1 MKKTFMRTVGVLSTA
16 AMLAVGAMS
25 ITASAE
31 GAVKL
36 SMDQIFAEPGQEVSF
51 AMNID
56 NLDASWTGLEFLVNY
71 DARLEAA
78 LNKAGTAASM
88 SYGDAVGEDMA
99 GEISRGGA
107 VSKELT
113 ADGQKGFAFALGTA
127 TPVSGNGQLC
137 IFKFTVPADA
147 QPGDEYPVNL
157 TVKDG
162 GFIDADK
169 ANIAFETV
177 NGWIKIAEESTE
189 TSTESETTTTT
200 TTTTTEGAVE
210 TTAPVETTSA
220 TTTTKKPDVKPPKT
234 GVDGA
239 ALGVV
244 GMLSAAAAAA
254 VVLKKKKD

>member
-25 ITASAE
+25 ITASAD
-31 GAVKL
+31 GAAKL
-36 SMDQIFAEPGQEVSF
+36 SMDQIYAEPGQEVSF
-51 AMNID
+51 AMSVE
-56 NLDASWTGLEFLVNY
+56 NLGTSWTGLEILVNY
-71 DARLEAA
+71 HARLEAT
-78 LNKAGTAASM
+78 LNKPGTAAAC
-88 SYGDAVGEDMA
+88 SYGDAIGDMA
-99 GEISRGGA
+99 EEISRGGA

-127 TPVSGNGQLC
+127 TAISGDGQLC

-147 QPGDEYPVNL
+147 QPGDEFPVNL
-157 TVKDG
+157 TVNEG
-162 GFIDADK
+162 SFIDANK
-169 ANIAFETV
+169 ENIPFETV
-177 NGWIKIAEESTE
+177 NGWIKIKEEE
-189 TSTESETTTTT
+189 TTTSEETTTTT
-200 TTTTTEGAVE
+200 TTTTTEGAAE
-210 TTAPVETTSA
+210 TSAPVVTTSA
-220 TTTTKKPDVKPPKT
+220 VTTTKTPDVKPPKM

>member
-25 ITASAE
+25 ITASAD
-31 GAVKL
+31 GAAKL
-36 SMDQIFAEPGQEVSF
+36 SMDQIYAEPGQEVSF
-51 AMNID
+51 AMSVE
-56 NLDASWTGLEFLVNY
+56 NLGTSWTGLEFLVNY
-71 DARLEAA
+71 DARLEAT
-78 LNKAGTAASM
+78 LNKAGTAASI
-88 SYGDAVGEDMA
+88 SYGNAIDPDLA

-127 TPVSGNGQLC
+127 TAISGDGQLC

-147 QPGDEYPVNL
+147 QPGDEFPVNL
-157 TVKDG
+157 TINEG
-162 GFIDADK
+162 SFIDANK
-169 ANIAFETV
+169 ENIPFETV
-177 NGWIKIAEESTE
+177 NGWIKIKEEE
-189 TSTESETTTTT
+189 TTTSEETTTTT
-200 TTTTTEGAVE
+200 TTTTTEGAAV
-210 TTAPVETTSA
+210 TSAPAVTTSA
-220 TTTTKKPDVKPPKT
+220 VTTTKTPDVKPPKM

-244 GMLSAAAAAA
+244 GMLSAAAATA

>member
-31 GAVKL
+31 GAAKL
-36 SMDQIFAEPGQEVSF
+36 SMDQKFAKPGETVEI
-51 AMNID
+51 AL
-56 NLDASWTGLEFLVNY
+56 NLENFDASWTGLEFLVNY
-71 DARLEAA
+71 DAKLDAV
-78 LNKAGTAASM
+78 LDGAGDIDY
-88 SYGDAVGEDMA
+88 SYGDAVGAM
-99 GEISRGGA
+99 GKKLSVGA
-107 VSKELT
+107 AISKELNEE
-113 ADGQKGFAFALGTA
+113 GQKGFAFAWGTA
-127 TPVSGNGQLC
+127 SAVSGNGQLA

-147 QPGDEYPVNL
+147 QPGDEFPINL

-177 NGWIKIAEESTE
+177 NGWIKIAEETE

-210 TTAPVETTSA
+210 TTAPVETTGA

>member
-25 ITASAE
+25 ITASAD
-31 GAVKL
+31 GAAKL
-36 SMDQIFAEPGQEVSF
+36 SMDQIYAEPGQEVSF
-51 AMNID
+51 AMSVE
-56 NLDASWTGLEFLVNY
+56 NLGTSWTGLEFLVNY
-71 DARLEAA
+71 DARLEAT
-78 LNKAGTAASM
+78 LNKAGTAASI
-88 SYGDAVGEDMA
+88 SYGNAIDPDLA

-127 TPVSGNGQLC
+127 TAISGDGQLC
-137 IFKFTVPADA
+137 IFQVTVPADA
-147 QPGDEYPVNL
+147 QPGDEFPVNL
-157 TVKDG
+157 TINEG
-162 GFIDADK
+162 SFIDANK
-169 ANIAFETV
+169 ENIPFETV
-177 NGWIKIAEESTE
+177 NGWIKIKEEE
-189 TSTESETTTTT
+189 TTTSEETTTTT
-200 TTTTTEGAVE
+200 TTTTTEGAAV
-210 TTAPVETTSA
+210 TSAPAVTTSA
-220 TTTTKKPDVKPPKT
+220 VTTTKTPDVKPPKM

>member
-1 MKKTFMRTVGVLSTA
+1 MKKTFMRTVGVLSTT

-25 ITASAE
+25 ITASAD
-31 GAVKL
+31 GAAKL
-36 SMDQIFAEPGQEVSF
+36 SMDQIYAEPGQEVSF
-51 AMNID
+51 AMSVE
-56 NLDASWTGLEFLVNY
+56 NLGTSWTGLEFLVNY
-71 DARLEAA
+71 DARLEAT
-78 LNKAGTAASM
+78 LNKAGTAASI
-88 SYGDAVGEDMA
+88 SYGNAIDPDLA

-127 TPVSGNGQLC
+127 TAISGDGQLC

-147 QPGDEYPVNL
+147 QPGDEFPVNL
-157 TVKDG
+157 TINEG
-162 GFIDADK
+162 SFIDANK
-169 ANIAFETV
+169 ENIPFETV
-177 NGWIKIAEESTE
+177 NGWIKIKEEE
-189 TSTESETTTTT
+189 TTTSEETTTTT
-200 TTTTTEGAVE
+200 TTTTTEGAAV
-210 TTAPVETTSA
+210 TSAPAVTTSA
-220 TTTTKKPDVKPPKT
+220 VTTTKTPDVKPPKM

>member
-25 ITASAE
+25 ITASAD
-31 GAVKL
+31 GAAKL
-36 SMDQIFAEPGQEVSF
+36 SMDQIYAEPGQEVSF
-51 AMNID
+51 AMSVE
-56 NLDASWTGLEFLVNY
+56 NLGTSWTGLEFLVNY
-71 DARLEAA
+71 DARLEAT
-78 LNKAGTAASM
+78 LNKAGTAASI
-88 SYGDAVGEDMA
+88 SYGNAIDPDLA

-127 TPVSGNGQLC
+127 TAISGDGQLC

-147 QPGDEYPVNL
+147 QPGDEFPVNL
-157 TVKDG
+157 TINEG
-162 GFIDADK
+162 SFIDANK
-169 ANIAFETV
+169 ENIPFETV
-177 NGWIKIAEESTE
+177 NGWIKIKEEE
-189 TSTESETTTTT
+189 TTTSEETTTTT
-200 TTTTTEGAVE
+200 TTTTTEGAAV
-210 TTAPVETTSA
+210 TSAPAVTTSA
-220 TTTTKKPDVKPPKT
+220 VTTTKTPDVKPPKM

-244 GMLSAAAAAA
+244 VMLSAAAAAA

>member
-25 ITASAE
+25 ITASAD
-31 GAVKL
+31 GAAKL
-36 SMDQIFAEPGQEVSF
+36 SMDQIYAEPGQEVSF
-51 AMNID
+51 AMSVE
-56 NLDASWTGLEFLVNY
+56 NLGTSWTGLEFLVNY
-71 DARLEAA
+71 DARLEAT
-78 LNKAGTAASM
+78 LNKAGTAASI
-88 SYGDAVGEDMA
+88 SYGNAIDPDLA

-127 TPVSGNGQLC
+127 TAISGDGQLC

-147 QPGDEYPVNL
+147 QPGDEFPVNL
-157 TVKDG
+157 TINEG
-162 GFIDADK
+162 SFIDANK
-169 ANIAFETV
+169 ENIPFETV
-177 NGWIKIAEESTE
+177 NGWIKIKEETV
-189 TSTESETTTTT
+189 TSETTTT
-200 TTTTTEGAVE
+200 TTTTTEGAAE
-210 TTAPVETTSA
+210 TSAPVVTTSA
-220 TTTTKKPDVKPPKT
+220 VTTTKTPDVKPPKM

>member
-25 ITASAE
+25 ITASAD
-31 GAVKL
+31 GAAKL
-36 SMDQIFAEPGQEVSF
+36 SMDQIYAEPGQEVSF
-51 AMNID
+51 AMSVE
-56 NLDASWTGLEFLVNY
+56 NLGTSWTGLEFLVNY
-71 DARLEAA
+71 DARLEAT
-78 LNKAGTAASM
+78 LNKAGTAASI
-88 SYGDAVGEDMA
+88 SYGNAIDPDLA

-127 TPVSGNGQLC
+127 TAISGDGQLC

-147 QPGDEYPVNL
+147 QPGDEFPVNL
-157 TVKDG
+157 TINEG
-162 GFIDADK
+162 SFIDANK
-169 ANIAFETV
+169 EKIPFETV
-177 NGWIKIAEESTE
+177 NGWIKIKEEE
-189 TSTESETTTTT
+189 TTTSEETTTTT
-200 TTTTTEGAVE
+200 TTTTTEGAAE
-210 TTAPVETTSA
+210 TSAPVVTTSA
-220 TTTTKKPDVKPPKT
+220 VTTTKTPDVKPPKM

>member
-25 ITASAE
+25 ITASAD
-31 GAVKL
+31 GAAKL
-36 SMDQIFAEPGQEVSF
+36 SMDQIYAEPGQEVSF
-51 AMNID
+51 AMSVE
-56 NLDASWTGLEFLVNY
+56 NLGTSWTGLEFLVNY
-71 DARLEAA
+71 DARLEAT
-78 LNKAGTAASM
+78 LNKAGTAASI
-88 SYGDAVGEDMA
+88 SYGDAIDPDLA

-127 TPVSGNGQLC
+127 TAISGDGQLF

-147 QPGDEYPVNL
+147 KPGDEFPVNL
-157 TVKDG
+157 TINEG
-162 GFIDADK
+162 SFIDANK
-169 ANIAFETV
+169 ENIPFETV
-177 NGWIKIAEESTE
+177 NGWIKIKEEKTT
-189 TSTESETTTTT
+189 TSEETTTTT
-200 TTTTTEGAVE
+200 TTTTTEGAAE
-210 TTAPVETTSA
+210 TSAPAVTTSA
-220 TTTTKKPDVKPPKT
+220 VTTTKTPDVKPPKM